1 MGMSGLPGRFST
13 IFVDLDGTI
22 ADPSERMHL
31 KPTHRDPPEA
41 WVEFYGKVGMDKPIV
56 RTGPI
61 MWELFN
67 RTPQLVYITG
77 RDESC
82 RDETK
87 AWLKRWSY
95 PCFADTQILMRPTG
109 DTGTSAEVKRKLLE
123 GMAPFKGPVLAI
135 DDEVANL
142 EVFLDFG
149 FYVLQSPRCWDT
161 LSVE

>member
-1 MGMSGLPGRFST
+1 MAKSGLPGRFST
-13 IFVDLDGTI
+13 IFVDIDGTI
-22 ADPSERMHL
+22 ADPTERMVHH
-31 KPTHRDPPEA
+31 PTPSDPPEV
-41 WVEFYGKVGMDKPIV
+41 WVEFYSMVGMDKPIS
-56 RTGPI
+56 RTIPI

-67 RTPQLVYITG
+67 RTTNLVYITG

-82 RDETK
+82 RDETR
-87 AWLKRWSY
+87 AWLKKWTF
-95 PCFADTQILMRPTG
+95 PCFANTTILMRPSG
-109 DTGTSAEVKRKLLE
+109 DASSSAEVKRKLLE
-123 GMAPFKGPVLAI
+123 GMAPFKRPVLAI